1 MNKRQI
7 KIVAILIGS
16 MVFICALF
24 HFLYRYDNKY
34 QSKAPYGVKGV
45 FTIPQDQKDLMFL
58 IDDWEFYG
66 GKQYT
71 PQDFENQIPGKP
83 QYVFIGQYPN
93 FALADDKLDVFDQA
107 TYRMTIVNHHERQV
121 YTMEIPE
128 IFTDYKIWINQ
139 KLTVTQPRQ
148 RVVSFEAGERSE
160 IVIQVQNQSHYYSG
174 MTYPIVM
181 GSSDQIDRMLLF
193 RDLFYIV
200 CWVFAASIFVFA
212 CSVWRKGKD
221 PIFHDFGWIALCF
234 AVHCLYPF
242 AVRMMPG
249 VIWYRIE
256 DASYML
262 MVYMMLKLC
271 GRIAGKNKDRL
282 FQRFVKPAA
291 LFMCGFVVLVPILL
305 LPRMPQLI
313 LFYGSMID
321 GYRLL
326 SSILLLYYA
335 LEGIRC
341 SSVGAYLLLAAGS
354 VFAAGQLYNMV
365 QNNLYEPIYG
375 GWQTEYSALLMVLL
389 FFFYIVAR
397 NRAVLV
403 QNEQLRLH
411 LEDTVK
417 ERTAQLQ
424 KLVEERRRFFSD
436 VAHDLK
442 APAASMHTYMELI
455 RDHDVRVDDELQ
467 SYLTMIGSKNE
478 EMQRRITSLNAITR
492 YDQIDE
498 GPSCIS
504 LNDLLE
510 QLKTEY
516 TPDME
521 ACGIHFEVQKL
532 SRDAYMYGSLRKLQ
546 LLFENLLYNAM
557 SFTPAEG
564 SIQIQ
569 TQVSDNVIWLAVK
582 DTGCGIADEDLP
594 KIFER
599 FFTKRENGSGLG
611 LYLVKTIVQEMN
623 GSIQAASTIGKGSVF
638 TVKLPLYKNSEK

>member
-1 MNKRQI
+1 MNKRQV
-7 KIVAILIGS
+7 KITAILVGS

-24 HFLYRYDNKY
+24 HFLYQYDNKY
-34 QSKAPYGVKGV
+34 QSGAPYGSKGV
-45 FTIPQDQKDLMFL
+45 FTIPNDQQGLMFL

-71 PQDFENQIPGKP
+71 PQDFENQVSIKP
-83 QYVFIGQYPN
+83 QYLFIGQYPN
-93 FALADDKLDVFDQA
+93 FALADKKCSVFDQA
-107 TYRMTIVNHHERQV
+107 TYRMTIINQSDQNV

-139 KLTVTQPRQ
+139 KLAADRPNQ
-148 RVVSFEAGERSE
+148 RVVSFEAGKRSE
-160 IVIQVQNQSHYYSG
+160 IVIQVQNRSHYYSG

-181 GSSDQIDRMLLF
+181 GSTDQIDRMLLF

-200 CWVFAASIFVFA
+200 CWVFAASLFVFA
-212 CSVWRKGKD
+212 FSVWKKGKD

-249 VIWYRIE
+249 VLWYRIE

-262 MVYMMLKLC
+262 MVYMMLRLC
-271 GRIAGKNKDRL
+271 CQIAGKIKHPF
-282 FQRFVKPAA
+282 FQRIVKPAA
-291 LFMCGFVVLVPILL
+291 LLMCGFVILIPL
-305 LPRMPQLI
+305 ILPQMPQLI
-313 LFYGSMID
+313 SFYGWMID

-326 SSILLLYYA
+326 SSLLLLYYA
-335 LEGIRC
+335 LEGIRR

-354 VFAAGQLYNMV
+354 VFAAGQLYNMI

-417 ERTAQLQ
+417 QRTAQLQ

-455 RDHDVRVDDELQ
+455 QDHDVQVDEELQ
-467 SYLTMIGSKNE
+467 SYLEMIGSKNE

-492 YDQIDE
+492 YDQIDDQ
-498 GPSCIS
+498 PVCIE
-504 LNDLLE
+504 LPKWLKQLE
-510 QLKTEY
+510 EEY
-516 TPDME
+516 RPDME
-521 ACGIHFEVQKL
+521 ACGIHFEVL
-532 SRDAYMYGSLRKLQ
+532 HAVEDACIYGSPRKLQ

-564 SIQIQ
+564 CIYLQAQVNDAYVQFSIQ
-569 TQVSDNVIWLAVK
+569 
-582 DTGCGIADEDLP
+582 DTGCGIAEAELS

-599 FFTKRENGSGLG
+599 FYTKRENGSGLG
-611 LYLVKTIVQEMN
+611 LYIVKTIVQEMQ
-623 GSIQAASTIGKGSVF
+623 GSIQVASKLNEGTVF
-638 TVKLPLYKNSEK
+638 TVKLPLFKNSKI